1 MDISSVNVAVNS
13 LQPRTVAPT
22 VSNPLETTGQSASS
36 STNSSSIN
44 SNQPD
49 GLPSRVN
56 DPLSAEAGQ
65 RTNNRA
71 DAGSTAQS
79 SGNLAQQGGGD
90 SRSNGELDL
99 EELTQIRQL
108 AQRDREVRAHEAAHA
123 AAGGSLTGAPSYSYT
138 TGPDG
143 RRYAT
148 SGEVSIESPQGSTPE
163 ETIERART
171 IIDAALAPAEPSPQ
185 DLRIAAQARAELIA
199 AQAELE
205 RSERQQ
211 LEQDSEQA
219 ASQPQPANSLA
230 TTSSDTE
237 SGADSL
243 ADTGTNETTSGPNQS
258 VPADLVGQAGSDE
271 ELSAAQQRE
280 VEQTERAERAEQLRE
295 EQQARQ
301 ERIVQAQQ
309 EFAQE
314 LAELNRRIQQVQ
326 QQLIETGQVDPL
338 SLLQGSL
345 LDTTV

>member
-1 MDISSVNVAVNS
+1 MDISSVSLAANS
-13 LQPRTVAPT
+13 LQPRSVAPS
-22 VSNPLETTGQSASS
+22 VSNPLETSGQPASS
-36 STNSSSIN
+36 PNNSSSIN
-44 SNQPD
+44 AGQPD
-49 GLPSRVN
+49 SLPARIN
-56 DPLSAEAGQ
+56 DPLSPEAGQ
-65 RTNNRA
+65 RSDNRG
-71 DAGSTAQS
+71 DAGSAAQS
-79 SGNLAQQGGGD
+79 SGNLAQQRGGD
-90 SRSNGELDL
+90 NRADGELEL
-99 EELTQIRQL
+99 EELSQVRQL
-108 AQRDREVRAHEAAHA
+108 SQRDREVRAHEAAHA

-148 SGEVSIESPQGSTPE
+148 SGEVSVESPRGSTPE

-171 IIDAALAPAEPSPQ
+171 VIEAALAPAEPSPQ

-211 LEQDSEQA
+211 LEQAEQQETA
-219 ASQPQPANSLA
+219 QQPELSLA
-230 TTSSDTE
+230 STATDTE
-237 SGADSL
+237 SDVSPGA
-243 ADTGTNETTSGPNQS
+243 GTNVTTDELTPS
-258 VPADLVGQAGSDE
+258 VSTERPSQLGTDE
-271 ELSAAQQRE
+271 ELNAAEQRE
-280 VEQTERAERAEQLRE
+280 VEQAERAARAEQLQE

-301 ERIVQAQQ
+301 ERIAQAQQ

-345 LDTTV
+345 LDTTA